1 MTELIIGGSVIAA
14 VLGLMGIVHRSNCV
28 NETKVNRLYQRL
40 DDVKDTHDERYQAK
54 ILSEEKEAQVL
65 SDKQAFRTANNLSL
79 IEVENEKLGETI

>member
-1 MTELIIGGSVIAA
+1 MDLIIKGIPNQAIADK
-14 VLGLMGIVHRSNCV
+14 L
-28 NETKVNRLYQRL
+28 L
-40 DDVKDTHDERYQAK
+40 DVARNLIDAYIENQAK

>member
-1 MTELIIGGSVIAA
+1 MDLIIKGIPNQAIADK
-14 VLGLMGIVHRSNCV
+14 L
-28 NETKVNRLYQRL
+28 L
-40 DDVKDTHDERYQAK
+40 DVARNLIDAYIKNQAK